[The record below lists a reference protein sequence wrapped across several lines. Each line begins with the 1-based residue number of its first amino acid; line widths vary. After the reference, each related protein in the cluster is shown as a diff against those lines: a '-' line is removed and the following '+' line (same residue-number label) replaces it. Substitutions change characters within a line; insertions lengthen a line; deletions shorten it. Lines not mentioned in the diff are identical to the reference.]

1 MAVFN
6 TLLNT
11 DCNSQLNQSIMKV
24 LKSNINS
31 QERFLLKSEVTLPQ
45 AIKASGRLMIPIPG
59 GFCCCMSDEI
69 LYMKAES
76 NYTEIYF
83 TNGTK
88 KLLSKTLRI
97 LEDLLPAHKF
107 FRVHKSYVVNA
118 SHIIEVMMTMETNV
132 VKLSNGATLPI
143 SREKKNLF
151 Y

>member
-1 MAVFN
+1 
-6 TLLNT
+6 
-11 DCNSQLNQSIMKV
+11 MKV

-88 KLLSKTLRI
+88 KIAFQDVKNFRRFAPQPI
-97 LEDLLPAHKF
+97 NFLECIK
-107 FRVHKSYVVNA
+107 
-118 SHIIEVMMTMETNV
+118 VM
-132 VKLSNGATLPI
+132 
-143 SREKKNLF
+143 
-151 Y
+151 